1 MALSKSDQEF
11 YEEKLSMKSVGYLFL
26 YTTMV
31 GTIIM
36 PGALYLMDAAS
47 GTASKWTVTIAVN
60 LATEGF
66 LLGCIV
72 AVVMYL
78 AFKFL
83 LQMGWLPSPRR

>member
-11 YEEKLSMKSVGYLFL
+11 YEEKLSMKSTGYLFL
-26 YTTMV
+26 YTTVV
-31 GTIIM
+31 GTVVV
-36 PGALYLMDAAS
+36 PGALYLMDASS
-47 GTASKWTVTIAVN
+47 GATSKWTLAIAEN
-60 LATEGF
+60 LALEGF

-83 LQMGWLPSPRR
+83 LQMGWLPSRR